1 MSANKPVAGSRKP
14 VAGSRKPVAGSRKPV
29 AGSRKPV
36 AGSRKPVS
44 LLVAASCLVLG
55 ACSWFTDFKE
65 QPKIDPWESA
75 DTVAYRA
82 NPQSSVSIFGTEAPG
97 FIYDR
102 SPTPAAVQAMAGLK
116 NPVAADTA
124 SISRGRI
131 YYQIN
136 CAVCHGPLGMGDG
149 RVVTGG
155 YGGFAPAIGKGSR
168 AADSLSDGYIFGMI
182 RNGRGM
188 MPTYN
193 RIEEPNRWDIV
204 NYLRTL
210 QGKSAIPADTTHGR
224 PGETGTTLPPAS
236 QTGPTR
242 AAPYF

>member
-1 MSANKPVAGSRKP
+1 MSASRFVVLAACVA
-14 VAGSRKPVAGSRKPV
+14 
-29 AGSRKPV
+29 
-36 AGSRKPVS
+36 
-44 LLVAASCLVLG
+44 LAS
-55 ACSWFTDFKE
+55 CSWFTDFKE
-65 QPKIDPWESA
+65 QPKIDPWESP
-75 DTVAYRA
+75 DTVPYRA
-82 NPQSSVSIFGTEAPG
+82 NPQNSVSIYGTEAPG

-102 SPTPAAVQAMAGLK
+102 ANTPAAVQAMAGLK
-116 NPVAADTA
+116 NPVAPDTA

-136 CAVCHGPLGMGDG
+136 CSVCHGTMGMGDG
-149 RVVTGG
+149 PVSR

-168 AADSLSDGYIFGMI
+168 AADSLTDGYIFGMI

-210 QGKSAIPADTTHGR
+210 QGKVGTAIDTLHGR
-224 PGETGTTLPPAS
+224 PGETGMTLPPAS
-236 QTGPTR
+236 ETGPTR
-242 AAPYF
+242 SVPYFGHTGAMPVPAAQAAPTAGARPDSTKRTARP